1 MDTETEEFFRRHN
14 IDLKYVIDAGGS
26 PVNDS
31 FKEIMRSENKY
42 FAYNTTACEKG
53 HNLRSRSKHC
63 IVCDTYKIQKYKE
76 LYDPGFVY
84 IAGSKRKGIIKIGSS
99 KDSWTIVKR
108 QNYLNEKKGYA
119 ETNDWKILY
128 SVFCDKRG
136 FHEKEIHK
144 LLKPFHAVGFVY
156 QKEDLTNSTE
166 VYYSSYKNAHEIILK
181 YFENKEVINNMIEKK
196 FDQYAFQTLRRK

>member
-1 MDTETEEFFRRHN
+1 MDTETRLFFEKHN
-14 IDLKYVIDAGGS
+14 IDLKYVIDANQN

-31 FKEIMRSENKY
+31 LIALMRNENKY
-42 FAYNTTACEKG
+42 FVYNTTFCEKG

-63 IVCDTYKIQKYKE
+63 IVCDTFKIQIYKE

-99 KDSWTIVKR
+99 KDNWTIIKR
-108 QNYLNEKKGYA
+108 EGYLNEKKGYA

-144 LLKPFHAVGFVY
+144 LMKPFHAEGFVY

-166 VYYSSYKNAHEIILK
+166 VYYSSYKNAHKIFCE
-181 YFENKEVINNMIEKK
+181 YFENKSVQNKMIERE
-196 FDQYAFQTLRRK
+196 FDQYAFRTLRRV